1 MDTASAL
8 LATVISSDRAALH
21 NKGSAAL
28 YRHTAAAGIAANTSS
43 ELTGIAAAAVFQ
55 GKGICRDQQDMA
67 SFGGRDGLAVQIQGH
82 VFSDR
87 ERITEGHT
95 PQ

>member
-55 GKGICRDQQDMA
+55 GKGICRDQQDM
-67 SFGGRDGLAVQIQGH
+67 SFIPCPKGIIPSMYPKGGQL
-82 VFSDR
+82 
-87 ERITEGHT
+87 
-95 PQ
+95 